1 MNDSKKSG
9 YELRSELLNMA
20 IRILQDGRARQ
31 HDNEY
36 LKPEGQ
42 RHAVDPYAA
51 EDVLSVA
58 DKLYEFVQKK

>member
-20 IRILQDGRARQ
+20 IRILQDGQTRQ
-31 HDNEY
+31 HENEY

-42 RHAVDPYAA
+42 RHAVDPYAT
-51 EDVLSVA
+51 EDVLNVA